1 MKRKFFTLLFILAV
15 IWPGLAAGRVSA
27 APSREVTVVQNEAA
41 LDFPNAITFHGRFR
55 SDSQITDVTLEY
67 GTTELTCGTVVAKAR
82 PDFTPGGD
90 VRVQWTWDMRQSG
103 SLPPGATIWW
113 QWVVEDASGVTRTP
127 RETVTWLDDKYDWKT
142 ISGGNANLHW
152 YSGSQSFGQQLHD
165 AATGALA
172 RMEADAGLKAD
183 APVDLYIYGDFTDMR
198 DAILYEPGW
207 TGGIAYPEYNSV
219 IIGIAPD
226 DLAWG
231 RSTIAHE
238 LTHVLVGHLT
248 FSCLTSVPTWVK
260 EGLAVYSEGKL
271 DASSAA
277 QLQAAIDEDTLL
289 SVRSLSGGFS
299 EVPGRAY
306 LSYSESYSLVKFLV
320 ETYGRD
326 KMTGL
331 LLQLK
336 DGVPIDDALTAV
348 YGFDVGGLEDAWRA
362 AIGAKP
368 REVAGEPTAM
378 PTPTIVPTIVPF
390 AGVSSAQM
398 QATQTSLGIP
408 TATAIPPPPQVTPT
422 PPSFGAAGRLAIAGG
437 LGVACCLGL
446 LLLGVIIFLV
456 VRSSRG
462 GKNEPL

>member
-1 MKRKFFTLLFILAV
+1 MILAV
-15 IWPGLAAGRVSA
+15 TWPGLAAGRVSA
-27 APSREVTVVQNEAA
+27 APSRTVTVAQNEAT
-41 LDFPNAITFHGRFR
+41 LDFPNSVTFRGRFQ

-67 GTTELTCGTVVAKAR
+67 GTTTLSCGTVVAKAK
-82 PDFTPGGD
+82 PDFTPGDD
-90 VRVQWTWDMRQSG
+90 VRVEWTWDMRQSG

-113 QWVVEDASGVTRTP
+113 QWAVEDLSGVTRTS
-127 RETVTWLDDKYDWKT
+127 RESVTWLDDGHNWKT

-152 YSGSQSFGQQLHD
+152 YAGSQSFGQALHD
-165 AATGALA
+165 AATGALE
-172 RMEADAGLKAD
+172 RMETDTGLKAD

-207 TGGIAYPEYNSV
+207 TGGIAYPENNSV

-226 DLAWG
+226 DLEWG

-238 LTHVLVGHLT
+238 LTHVVVGHLT
-248 FSCLTSVPTWVK
+248 FSCLTSVPTWVN

-271 DASSAA
+271 NAESAA
-277 QLQAAIDEDTLL
+277 QLQAAIDDDTLL

-331 LLQLK
+331 LLQLR
-336 DGVPIDDALTAV
+336 DGVPIDEALTAV

-362 AIGAKP
+362 AIGAEP
-368 REVAGEPTAM
+368 RDVAADPTAL
-378 PTPTIVPTIVPF
+378 PTATIVPTIVPF
-390 AGVSSAQM
+390 AGVSSQEM

-408 TATAIPPPPQVTPT
+408 TATAIPPPPLVTPT
-422 PPSFGAAGRLAIAGG
+422 QPSSGVPGSVALAGG
-437 LGVACCLGL
+437 LGAACCLALLILGL
-446 LLLGVIIFLV
+446 VIFLV
-456 VRSSRG
+456 VRNSRG
-462 GKNEPL
+462 GKNEAP